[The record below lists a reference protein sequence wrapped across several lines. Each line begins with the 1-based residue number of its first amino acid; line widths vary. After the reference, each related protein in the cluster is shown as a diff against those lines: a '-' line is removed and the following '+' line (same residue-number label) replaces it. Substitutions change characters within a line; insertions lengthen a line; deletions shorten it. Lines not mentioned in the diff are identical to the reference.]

1 MSHTTCHQYKLDIK
15 VPLKESFKTKR
26 SKLDLNKGEKVYSSK
41 KLKIHHLGFKS
52 SFNENSDQRCKAFL
66 ILWYEEASNIRLQ

>member
-26 SKLDLNKGEKVYSSK
+26 SKLDLNKGEKV
-41 KLKIHHLGFKS
+41 
-52 SFNENSDQRCKAFL
+52 
-66 ILWYEEASNIRLQ
+66 